1 LHHVITSCRLAQLT
15 EAVGHIVDAVVK
27 SIEACIEKLNSAYTI
42 CTGKVKAVNIQ
53 SIRDSVL
60 DSPEYM
66 GPMKELVKYVGKP
79 KVDE

>member
-1 LHHVITSCRLAQLT
+1 M
-15 EAVGHIVDAVVK
+15 GHIVDAVVK